1 MSRLPDD
8 LEAQLKALRP
18 QAPSPRLRGQV
29 LASMPA
35 AKTAPVKPSTGGKVV
50 FARFAP
56 WLAVAAALG
65 IVATYFSMMPGEKR
79 APLASETAD
88 SPPPLA
94 VAEPSQV
101 SSPGPVPLD
110 EQESLTSGE
119 GELDETLETAASD
132 NAPMMA
138 AGFRPIRAENALL
151 SRVDDGLVTL
161 EGGMPAR
168 RYRYRFL
175 DTITWENPR
184 DGAQVEMAVPRE
196 ELVLVPVRTF

>member
-18 QAPSPRLRGQV
+18 HAPSPRLRGQV
-29 LASMPA
+29 LASMPSA
-35 AKTAPVKPSTGGKVV
+35 QTTPAEPTRGGKVI

-56 WLAVAAALG
+56 WLAVAAAVG
-65 IVATYFSMMPGEKR
+65 IVVTYFSMMPGEEA
-79 APLASETAD
+79 APVAAETSD
-88 SPPPLA
+88 TPSPL
-94 VAEPSQV
+94 VVGEPSQV
-101 SSPGPVPLD
+101 SSPGPVPA
-110 EQESLTSGE
+110 EEWESLTRDQ

-132 NAPMMA
+132 HAPMMA